1 MVLGGGSWWSGL
13 ALGVGIVVDNSIVML
28 ENIVKG
34 HEQWRFQGSS
44 GKEKNGNYSII
55 RQAQKSSKELESALL
70 ASTSTNLV
78 AVLPFLL
85 IGGLI
90 SLIFNELILTISFA
104 MAASLIIGLTVVPML
119 ASRLL
124 GVTWSSGGG

>member
-44 GKEKNGNYSII
+44 GKEKNGNYS
-55 RQAQKSSKELESALL
+55 
-70 ASTSTNLV
+70 
-78 AVLPFLL
+78 
-85 IGGLI
+85 
-90 SLIFNELILTISFA
+90 
-104 MAASLIIGLTVVPML
+104 
-119 ASRLL
+119 
-124 GVTWSSGGG
+124 